1 MDKAKD
7 KIREAQRLMRSGYWD
22 AADDLLEQVVGK
34 VAYMETELDKLRA
47 EAKAHKAIVRKMN
60 KRIMEKTE

>member
-34 VAYMETELDKLRA
+34 VAYMETELDKLRS

>member
-1 MDKAKD
+1 
-7 KIREAQRLMRSGYWD
+7 MRSGYWD

-34 VAYMETELDKLRA
+34 VAYMETELDKLRS